1 MLQCTIYKSKCY
13 ILYYGYFELDLVS
26 SLSFDIAFYE
36 YPGWKGWY
44 HQLRVHRMTPPAT
57 PFVPIVMYIKGIS
70 VNPSKVGFLYKKK
83 QQLTFFAGGFHGLKE
98 SHHLI
103 QDLGTPWRWKTSLRF
118 HFIAVSKGGAACDE
132 WIFQDENVPLCTVW
146 CAWRIWVD
154 WELFSSWGSPGL
166 SQEGYPIIKNHMFT
180 GRRHFSKAICVECL
194 YLQY

>member
-13 ILYYGYFELDLVS
+13 ILYYGYFELHLVS

-70 VNPSKVGFLYKKK
+70 VNPSKVGFLYKKN

-103 QDLGTPWRWKTSLRF
+103 QDLGTPWRWKIPFHRCIQGRSCVRRMDFSRWKCASLHSLVRLT
-118 HFIAVSKGGAACDE
+118 HLSR
-132 WIFQDENVPLCTVW
+132 LRT
-146 CAWRIWVD
+146 
-154 WELFSSWGSPGL
+154 FSSWGSPDL

>member
-1 MLQCTIYKSKCY
+1 MKGLISLTQSPQDDATRNSVCSNSDVYK
-13 ILYYGYFELDLVS
+13 G
-26 SLSFDIAFYE
+26 DIR
-36 YPGWKGWY
+36 
-44 HQLRVHRMTPPAT
+44 Q
-57 PFVPIVMYIKGIS
+57 
-70 VNPSKVGFLYKKK
+70 PSKSWLSIQEKSATH
-83 QQLTFFAGGFHGLKE
+83 LFFAGGFHGLKE

-154 WELFSSWGSPGL
+154 WELFSSWGSPDL

-180 GRRHFSKAICVECL
+180 GRRHFSKTICVERL